1 MALPPMWGGQRG
13 CIPFSKQDS
22 IFSIIRPNFIWYSSS
37 MRKLDTAL
45 RKSSESPAKNGSA
58 GSQYLSR
65 AVSKSLKVLEV
76 FQSARSPIGLQE
88 IAKRIQLSK
97 TSTLRLLRTLEA
109 AGCLVCVGSGE
120 YRLAPGIHSVVPT
133 LWLARLLRV
142 AEVRMQQ
149 LKNQLR
155 ETVSLAALFDNRI
168 EVVAVVESPQI
179 IKMSNVVGHILPPNA
194 SSLGKVIAAFQSQEL
209 REKLLRSYGFW
220 HFTDRSI
227 TDPAK
232 VQEEFNRVLAEKFAT
247 DREESVPDGICF
259 GVPVFN
265 VAGEVNVA
273 LSTSV
278 PKMRVRDKDHEKAII
293 AALRATAE
301 NISSDFVA
309 FQAPELVSTLRGR
322 R

>member
-1 MALPPMWGGQRG
+1 MMPRPTYGSRIHFRNE
-13 CIPFSKQDS
+13 IPLYATWRNS
-22 IFSIIRPNFIWYSSS
+22 IWYSAS
-37 MRKLDTAL
+37 MAKSDTRKPVESAK
-45 RKSSESPAKNGSA
+45 KSSG

-65 AVSKSLKVLEV
+65 AVSKSLKVLELL
-76 FQSARSPIGLQE
+76 QSARSPMGLQD
-88 IAKRIQLSK
+88 IARRIQLSK
-97 TSTLRLLRTLEA
+97 TSTFRLLRTLEA
-109 AGCLVCVGSGE
+109 AGCLVSVGSGE

-142 AEVRMQQ
+142 ATLRMQE
-149 LKNQLR
+149 LNTQLR
-155 ETVSLAALFDNRI
+155 ETVSLAALFDNRV
-168 EVVAVVESPQI
+168 EVVAVIESPQI

-194 SSLGKVIAAFQSQEL
+194 SSLGKVIAAFQSQEQ

-220 HFTDRSI
+220 HFTEHSI

-232 VQEEFNRVLAEKFAT
+232 VQDEFSRVLADKFAT

-265 VAGEVNVA
+265 AAGEVNVA
-273 LSTSV
+273 LSASV
-278 PKMRVRDKDHEKAII
+278 PKMRVRDRDHEKAIV

-301 NISSDFVA
+301 NISSDFRA
-309 FQAPELVSTLRGR
+309 AQTLELVSTSRGR